1 MKNFIFLLSFSILF
15 QSCFSYKTVDYNN
28 IAIEKKQKFEVSGL
42 GGKNIKGRLVS
53 KNEQLM
59 VLENNGQLQE
69 MPVSEIYE
77 VKVRKFSILK
87 STGLLGATYAA
98 IVVGILIAIIAGG
111 GGLVLM

>member
-28 IAIEKKQKFEVSGL
+28 IAIEKKQKFEVSGV

-53 KNEQLM
+53 KNEQLII
-59 VLENNGQLQE
+59 LKNNGQIQE

-111 GGLVLM
+111 GGLVVM